1 MKLVRQGA
9 TDSAA
14 ATAADIHPPWKV
26 LVVDDEPDVYA
37 VTALSLR
44 GFRYAGRGLQLL
56 KALSGRE
63 AREILDREPEIAL
76 ALVDVVMESDDS
88 GLQLVEYIRHQLG
101 NPLIRLIIRTG
112 QPGIAPEREVIDN
125 YDIDGYKD
133 KSELT
138 AQKLYTTVRSALKAY
153 HDLKVIDAN
162 RKGLDLILNATPN
175 LYLHQIAEMEVFFSG
190 VLMQVAALCNV
201 EGVLIASL
209 NGFVATL
216 GLQTEIR
223 AAIGGFA
230 GPEGQARALAIH
242 ERWAKPLLAG
252 EDVGPLPEYVVLAP
266 LAIKQTPVG
275 YIYLEGVAELGK
287 NDRHLI
293 TVLANQ
299 VSAAL
304 HNLALQEDLKEANSQ
319 ALSMLAEASEYKDE
333 DTGAHLQ
340 RMRQGTVMLAL
351 RCGVEPELAT
361 RFGEAAILH
370 DVGKMGIPDHI
381 LQKPARLDAEEFEQI
396 RRHTVIGESILG
408 RSRWLQLSRD
418 CAMTHHEHWNGRG
431 YPRGLSGE
439 EIPLIGRIVAVMDV
453 FDALSHRRPYKE
465 AWPLEQVVEEIRRGA
480 GSQFDPQVVAA
491 FLALHDAG
499 QLQQLL

>member
-9 TDSAA
+9 AEAA
-14 ATAADIHPPWKV
+14 VPEQDAPPWRV

-44 GFRYAGRGLQLL
+44 GFRYAGRGLELL
-56 KALSGRE
+56 RALSGRE
-63 AREILDREPEIAL
+63 AREVLAREADIAL
-76 ALVDVVMESDDS
+76 ALIDVVMEADDA
-88 GLQLVEYIRHQLG
+88 GLKLVEHIRHQLG
-101 NPLIRLIIRTG
+101 NTMMRLIIRTG

-138 AQKLYTTVRSALKAY
+138 SQKLYTTVRSALKAY

-162 RKGLDLILNATPN
+162 RKGLDLILHATPN
-175 LYLHQIAEMEVFFSG
+175 LYLHRIAEMEVFFSG
-190 VLMQVAALCNV
+190 VLMQVAALCNM
-201 EGVLIASL
+201 EGILIASL

-216 GLQTEIR
+216 GARTEIR

-230 GPEGQARALAIH
+230 GPDGEARALDIH
-242 ERWAKPLLAG
+242 ARWAAPLLAG
-252 EDVGPLPEYVVLAP
+252 QPVGSLPEHVVLTP
-266 LAIKQTPVG
+266 LSIKGSPVG
-275 YIYLEGVAELGK
+275 YIYLEGVAELSDD
-287 NDRHLI
+287 DRHLI
-293 TVLANQ
+293 SVLANQ

-304 HNLALQEDLKEANSQ
+304 HNLSLQEDLKEANSQ

-333 DTGAHLQ
+333 DTGSHIQ
-340 RMRQGTVMLAL
+340 RMRRGTVMLAQ
-351 RCGVEPELAT
+351 RCGLDAETAA

-381 LQKPARLDAEEFEQI
+381 LQKPGRLDADETAQM
-396 RRHTVIGESILG
+396 RRHAEIGAAILG
-408 RSRWLQLSRD
+408 RSRWLQLSCD
-418 CAMTHHEHWNGRG
+418 CALTHHEHWNGGG
-431 YPRGLSGE
+431 YPRGLSGDA
-439 EIPLIGRIVAVMDV
+439 IPQIGRIVAVMDV

-465 AWPLEQVVEEIRRGA
+465 AWPLDQVVDEIRRGS

-491 FLALHDAG
+491 FLDLHAAG
-499 QLQQLL
+499 RLAELV